1 MDDIIGK
8 KDLIL
13 KPILDHF
20 GILAPFYEK
29 FIKPYYPERLL
40 ALADLNPDS
49 IILDV
54 GAGTGR
60 LAQFFHTKAAQIV
73 VMDESLDMLH
83 QSQAKEGLQ
92 PNLSH
97 AENLPFQTHTFDRI
111 LMVDVLHH
119 VADQQKTAEELW
131 RVIKPGG
138 RIIIEEPNIHK
149 LGSKLIA
156 LAEKMAFMRSHF
168 LSPERIIQLF
178 SKSSAGIELEYEGSL
193 VRIVI
198 SKK

>member
-1 MDDIIGK
+1 M
-8 KDLIL
+8 
-13 KPILDHF
+13 KPLLDHF
-20 GILAPFYEK
+20 GILAPFYER
-29 FIKPYYPERLL
+29 FIKPYYPERLI
-40 ALADLNPDS
+40 ALAELKPDS
-49 IILDV
+49 ILLDV

-60 LAQFFHTKAAQIV
+60 LAQFFHTKVAQIV
-73 VMDESLDMLH
+73 VMDESLIMLL
-83 QSQAKEGLQ
+83 QAQKKEGLQ
-92 PNLSH
+92 ANLSH
-97 AENLPFQTHTFDRI
+97 AEHLPFGAHTFDRI

-119 VADQQKTAEELW
+119 VEDHQKTADELW

-178 SKSSAGIELEYEGSL
+178 PKTSAAIELDYEGSL